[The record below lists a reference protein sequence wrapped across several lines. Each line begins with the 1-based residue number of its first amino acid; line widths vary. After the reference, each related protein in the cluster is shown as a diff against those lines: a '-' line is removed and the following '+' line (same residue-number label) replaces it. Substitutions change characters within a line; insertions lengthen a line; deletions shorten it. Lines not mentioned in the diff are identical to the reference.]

1 MEAKATPLLKFIK
14 ENQKNQLVIPIYQR
28 LYSWEKEQCK
38 ELWDDIIKI
47 GGNDKMDG
55 HFIGSILYVL
65 DGITH
70 SDNALLIIDGQ
81 QRLTTIT
88 LLLTALRDHLSDEVK
103 RKEIEDHYLINSD
116 KDGDKKFR
124 LILSDSD
131 KDTLLSL
138 IDKDRR
144 KPSEPSS
151 KIVENFKLFEKWVS
165 NTDKLETI
173 FKGLDK
179 LMIVEIALE
188 KGKDDPQLIFESMN
202 LKGIKLTQTD
212 LIRSYIIM
220 ETEVEKREGFYN
232 KYWRAM
238 EEKFKQN
245 AMEEKFKQNA
255 MEEKFKQNKEL
266 FDRFVRHYLTIKT
279 REIPNN
285 NEVYVALKDYR
296 QKEGIG
302 IEDLLKDLQKYCEY
316 FCQIVFKKE
325 ENKDLN
331 KALGFLVDL
340 KMDVIYPLL
349 LELYSDYRDGVLSED
364 DFRSSIALIE
374 SYICRRKVCGIPSN
388 GLNKFF
394 ASFVRYIQKDE
405 YFKSLKAHFGLSG
418 NNQRFPDDDEFK
430 EKFIRKDFYK
440 FELIKY
446 FFDRM
451 ENFGR
456 QERVY
461 TREYTIE
468 HIMSQK
474 LTEEWEKDLG
484 QDHERIHTQ
493 YLHTIGNLTLT
504 GYNSEY
510 SNKSFQEKRD
520 MEKGFKNSPLRLNQ
534 GLKDSFGEEEIKKR
548 ANDLADLAL
557 KIWTYPKLD
566 AETLEK
572 YKPKK
577 DKKAET
583 LEKYKPKKDKK
594 AETLEK
600 YKPKKENKP
609 KKEKK
614 VYDLSSYKFGS
625 HSRELFDTLRRE
637 IKALD
642 ERIAESFMKAYIT
655 YRFDT
660 IFMSIVPSK
669 NGLTL
674 MLKIKF
680 SELQDEIKEKLEIRD
695 VSNIGHACIG
705 DIEIKLETKENIP
718 YCLGLIK
725 QVLEKQMGSRNR
737 Q

>member
-1 MEAKATPLLKFIK
+1 MEAYATTLLNFIK
-14 ENQKNQLVIPIYQR
+14 DNQKNQLVIPIYQR

-38 ELWDDIIKI
+38 QLWDDIIKI

-65 DGITH
+65 DRITH
-70 SDNALLIIDGQ
+70 SNNALLIIDGQ

-88 LLLTALRDHLSDEVK
+88 LLLIALRDHLSDEVK

-116 KDGDKKFR
+116 KDSDKKFR
-124 LILSDSD
+124 LILSESD

-202 LKGIKLTQTD
+202 SKGIELAQTD
-212 LIRSYIIM
+212 LIRNYIVM
-220 ETEVEKREGFYN
+220 ETEIEKQEGFYN

-238 EEKFKQN
+238 EE
-245 AMEEKFKQNA
+245 E
-255 MEEKFKQNKEL
+255 FKQNKKL

-279 REIPNN
+279 RIPNIN
-285 NEVYVALKDYR
+285 KVYAALKDYR

-302 IEDLLKDLQKYCEY
+302 IEDLLKDLQKYCGY

-325 ENKDLN
+325 ADKDLN

-340 KMDVIYPLL
+340 EMDVIYPLL
-349 LELYSDYRDGVLSED
+349 LELYSDYSDRVLSKD
-364 DFRSSIALIE
+364 DFIPIIALIE
-374 SYICRRKVCGIPSN
+374 SYICRRAVCGLGTNS
-388 GLNKFF
+388 LNKVFP
-394 ASFVRYIQKDE
+394 SFTKHIQKDE
-405 YFKSLKAHFGLSG
+405 YFKSLEVHFGSLTEK
-418 NNQRFPDDDEFK
+418 QRFPNNDEFK
-430 EKFIRKDFYK
+430 NLFITIDFYK
-440 FELIKY
+440 FKKKEY
-446 FFDRM
+446 FFERL
-451 ENFGR
+451 ENFDTK
-456 QERVY
+456 EPVP
-461 TREYTIE
+461 THEYTIE
-468 HIMSQK
+468 HIMPQE
-474 LTEEWEKDLG
+474 LTKEWEKDLG

-493 YLHTIGNLTLT
+493 YLHTIGNLTKT

-510 SNKSFQEKRD
+510 SNKSFQEKRC
-520 MEKGFKNSPLRLNQ
+520 MEGGFKDSPLRLNQ
-534 GLKDSFGEEEIKKR
+534 GLRDLESFGEEEIKKR
-548 ANDLADLAL
+548 AKDLADLAL
-557 KIWTYPKLD
+557 KIWTYPNLN

-577 DKKAET
+577 D
-583 LEKYKPKKDKK
+583 
-594 AETLEK
+594 
-600 YKPKKENKP
+600 

-625 HSRELFDTLRRE
+625 HSRELFDILSKE

-642 ERIAESFMKAYIT
+642 EKIVENFNQDYISYKFNKNFVDIVVQTKDLKLYLNMK
-655 YRFDT
+655 F
-660 IFMSIVPSK
+660 
-669 NGLTL
+669 N
-674 MLKIKF
+674 
-680 SELQDEIKEKLEIRD
+680 ELQDEKNLARD
-695 VSNIGHACIG
+695 MTNKGHLGNG
-705 DIEIKLETKENIP
+705 DIEVKLETKENIS
-718 YCLGLIK
+718 YCLRLIK
-725 QVLEKQMGSRNR
+725 QALEKQMGGRNR